1 MTMRNVEAHFAKRAG
16 AAFIAA
22 LLGCALLC
30 AGGSLLAQDPTT
42 TLPRNYQ
49 NIFENQAVAV
59 IHAHYEPHE
68 KIPLHDHSKFPTIY
82 VYLSDSG
89 PVLFSHVEAH
99 PFSVVRTPLKTG
111 AYRVSPGRIERHTV
125 ENQGDIPT
133 DFLRVELKELP
144 IGHFTSEFRAAA
156 PSDLSRNADSI
167 EFKNADLQ
175 TERIVCVAG
184 SACEIKAANWPSL
197 VIAFTPVQ
205 LAKGP
210 AAAQPLKAGAVQW
223 MDAGE
228 SLSLSADSSAPGH
241 VLRILLPS
249 SK

>member
-1 MTMRNVEAHFAKRAG
+1 MRNRKAHSVKRASP
-16 AAFIAA
+16 ALCRA
-22 LLGCALLC
+22 LLGCVFFF
-30 AGGSLLAQDPTT
+30 SSSMFAQDPTT
-42 TLPRNYQ
+42 TLPKNYQ

-68 KIPLHDHSKFPTIY
+68 KVPLHDHSKFPTVY

-99 PFSVVRTPLKTG
+99 PFSIVRKPLKMG
-111 AYRVSPGRIERHTV
+111 AYRVSPGRIERHSV

-144 IGHFTSEFRAAA
+144 IHHFSDEFRGAA
-156 PSDLSRNADSI
+156 PNDLSRNVDNV

-175 TERIVCVAG
+175 TERIICVAN
-184 SACEIKAANWPSL
+184 SSCEIKAASWPSL
-197 VIAFTPVQ
+197 VIAFTPVE
-205 LAKGP
+205 LAKSQ
-210 AAAQPLKAGAVQW
+210 AAPQVVKAGAVQW
-223 MDAGE
+223 MDASE
-228 SLSLSADSSAPGH
+228 SLSLRADSSAPGH

-249 SK
+249 NK